1 MHRRGRHL
9 WRHLLAVV
17 PGAGHGRRGAPVSG
31 FTDEEA
37 KETRRALMRALGRA
51 GGLKGGKATG
61 ASKVRGDAD
70 HYRRIRTPKV
80 PV

>member
-1 MHRRGRHL
+1 MN
-9 WRHLLAVV
+9 
-17 PGAGHGRRGAPVSG
+17 G

-37 KETRRALMRALGRA
+37 KEIRRAIMRALGRA

-70 HYRRIRTPKV
+70 HYRKIRVPKV
-80 PV
+80 VQK

>member
-1 MHRRGRHL
+1 M
-9 WRHLLAVV
+9 
-17 PGAGHGRRGAPVSG
+17 ST
-31 FTDEEA
+31 FTDEEV

-51 GGLKGGKATG
+51 GGLKGGKTTG

-70 HYRRIRTPKV
+70 HYRRIRTPKAV

>member
-1 MHRRGRHL
+1 MN
-9 WRHLLAVV
+9 
-17 PGAGHGRRGAPVSG
+17 G
-31 FTDEEA
+31 FTDEEI

-51 GGLKGGKATG
+51 GGLKGGKTTG

-70 HYRRIRTPKV
+70 HYRRIRAPKV